1 MLAQNSDREF
11 KNYTEGGGKRPGES
25 WIDCN

>member
-1 MLAQNSDREF
+1 MLAKNSDREF
-11 KNYTEGGGKRPGES
+11 KNYTEGGGKRPGEP